1 MIWSVGAKVYLGTSV
16 LWSACEVAIEV
27 QMVVVVVVE
36 TWKVVV
42 EKCSEK
48 ASGSVARSK
57 VIAWM
62 ETAAVYVACQG
73 VPM

>member
-1 MIWSVGAKVYLGTSV
+1 MIWSVGAMVYLGTSV
-16 LWSACEVAIEV
+16 LLSACEVAIEA
-27 QMVVVVVVE
+27 QMVVVVVE

-57 VIAWM
+57 VTAWM
-62 ETAAVYVACQG
+62 GNAVVYVACQG

>member
-57 VIAWM
+57 VTAWM
-62 ETAAVYVACQG
+62 GNAAVCVACRG
-73 VPM
+73 GPM

>member
-1 MIWSVGAKVYLGTSV
+1 MIWSVEAMVYLGTSV
-16 LWSACEVAIEV
+16 LLSACEVAIEA
-27 QMVVVVVVE
+27 QMVVVVVE

-57 VIAWM
+57 VTAWM
-62 ETAAVYVACQG
+62 GNAAVCVACRG

>member
-48 ASGSVARSK
+48 ANGSVANSK
-57 VIAWM
+57 VTAWM
-62 ETAAVYVACQG
+62 GNEAVCGACRG